1 MSKLDNEISSLL
13 DTLYT
18 LQSDVGATEEEG
30 SKTKKKSSGK
40 KGDRFMEVKGDMV
53 ERLNVIKELMTESA
67 EGEKNG
73 IGGDPKDVIRVQS
86 QIRENIRMLTEEWR
100 ELDGIYRVEARKK
113 RSKFTPEEL
122 KNQQHIVMTLSNE
135 ITRVKDIQRSGYAR
149 GTLGDGAAAAGN
161 HHKAIV
167 NMNDSSLFG
176 GGGDSGVLG
185 DNSLPTVG
193 VEMSSGQASR
203 VQALKERD
211 AKFDASIAE
220 IGRGVLDLQ
229 DYAVAQN
236 EEVKRQ
242 NLMLS
247 SLEGK
252 IDNVHDHVTNV
263 NTKMKSTLDEVGR
276 RGDKFCVDIICIVLA
291 IGFAA
296 VIYSIYKE
304 TN

>member
-1 MSKLDNEISSLL
+1 
-13 DTLYT
+13 
-18 LQSDVGATEEEG
+18 
-30 SKTKKKSSGK
+30 
-40 KGDRFMEVKGDMV
+40 
-53 ERLNVIKELMTESA
+53 
-67 EGEKNG
+67 
-73 IGGDPKDVIRVQS
+73 
-86 QIRENIRMLTEEWR
+86 
-100 ELDGIYRVEARKK
+100 
-113 RSKFTPEEL
+113 
-122 KNQQHIVMTLSNE
+122 MTLSNE

-167 NMNDSSLFG
+167 SMNDSSLFG
-176 GGGDSGVLG
+176 GAGDDSSGVLG

-193 VEMSSGQASR
+193 VEMSASQASR

-211 AKFDASIAE
+211 AKFDEQISE

>member
-1 MSKLDNEISSLL
+1 
-13 DTLYT
+13 
-18 LQSDVGATEEEG
+18 
-30 SKTKKKSSGK
+30 
-40 KGDRFMEVKGDMV
+40 MEVKGDMV

-176 GGGDSGVLG
+176 GGGA
-185 DNSLPTVG
+185 P
-193 VEMSSGQASR
+193 A
-203 VQALKERD
+203 
-211 AKFDASIAE
+211 
-220 IGRGVLDLQ
+220 
-229 DYAVAQN
+229 
-236 EEVKRQ
+236 
-242 NLMLS
+242 
-247 SLEGK
+247 
-252 IDNVHDHVTNV
+252 
-263 NTKMKSTLDEVGR
+263 
-276 RGDKFCVDIICIVLA
+276 
-291 IGFAA
+291 
-296 VIYSIYKE
+296 
-304 TN
+304 